1 MAPRPRQSG
10 NDTDASMPDAPGQT
24 NPSQP
29 ADDMDVDETPD
40 YTDSDTNPNTTAS
53 SVAGEPVADG
63 RKKRSE
69 ANQLRRSIFGKKH
82 DRLGESKEDDTL
94 RRFRYLLGLT
104 DLFRHFIETNPNPK
118 IREIMAEIDHQNEE
132 ESNQRKGGGRQGG
145 ATSER
150 RRRTEAEED
159 AELLKDEKHGGS
171 AETVFRESPGFI
183 QGTMRDYQIA
193 GLNWLISL
201 HENGISGIL
210 ADEMG
215 LGKTLQTISF
225 LGYLR
230 HIMGTTG
237 PHLVTVP
244 KSTLDNWKREFA
256 RWTPEVN
263 VLVLQGAKEER
274 QQLINDRLVDENFDV
289 CITSYEMILREKA
302 HLRKFAWEY
311 IIIDEAHRIKN
322 EESSLAQVIRMFN
335 SRNRLLIT
343 GTPLQNNLHELWALL
358 NFLLPDVFGDSE
370 AFDQWFSG
378 QDRDQDTVVQ
388 QLHRVLRP
396 FLLRRV
402 KSDVEK
408 SLLPK
413 KEVNVYIGMSEM
425 QVKWYQKI
433 LEKDIDAVNGAG
445 GKRESKTRLL
455 NIVMQLRKCCNHP
468 YLFEGAEPGP
478 PYTTDEHLIHNA
490 GKMIVLDKLLKRMQ
504 KQGSRVLIFSQM
516 SRLLDILEDYC
527 VFRQYKYC
535 RIDGSTAHEDRIAA
549 IDDYNKPD
557 SEKFVFLLT
566 TRAGGLG
573 INLTTAD
580 IVVLYDSDWNPQ
592 ADLQAMDR
600 AHRIGQTKQV
610 VVYRFVT
617 DNAIEEKV
625 LERAAQ
631 KLRLD
636 QLVIQQGRAQA
647 AAKAAANKD
656 ELLSMIQH
664 GAERVFNTKGAFG
677 TLAEKG
683 NELNDDDIDE
693 ILHAGESRTKELNAR
708 YEKLGIDDLQ
718 KFTSES
724 AYEWNGEDFAAR
736 KKDIGINWIN
746 PAKRERKEQIYSID
760 KYYKQALHTGGRTAD
775 AKPKAPRA
783 PKQVPVHDYQF
794 YPPRLRDLQDR
805 ETAYYRKEIGYKVPL
820 SDGDDENLSE
830 REAERALDQQEIDN
844 ATPLTEEEQEEKQ
857 TLAQQGFGDW
867 NRRDFQQFIN
877 GSGRYGRQDYEG
889 IAMEVDSK
897 TPQEIKAYAKV
908 FWQRYTEIADYNKYL
923 KIIEDGEERMRKIE
937 HQRKMLR
944 KKMSQYR
951 VPLQQLKIS
960 YSVSTTNKKVYTEEE
975 DRFLL
980 VLLDKYGVDSEGI
993 YERIRDEIRESPL
1006 FRFDWFFLSR
1016 TPTELGRRCNTL
1028 LTTVV
1033 KEFEDVNTTKANGA
1047 NGKFKRELD
1056 DDENDEDS
1064 ILGLAPAK
1072 KKTKANG
1079 VKNKALDNVKSTAGS
1094 KANSTTPSRA
1104 SSVGSTAS
1112 NAAGAKTKSK
1122 GKKK

>member
-1 MAPRPRQSG
+1 MIL
-10 NDTDASMPDAPGQT
+10 T
-24 NPSQP
+24 
-29 ADDMDVDETPD
+29 
-40 YTDSDTNPNTTAS
+40 
-53 SVAGEPVADG
+53 
-63 RKKRSE
+63 
-69 ANQLRRSIFGKKH
+69 
-82 DRLGESKEDDTL
+82 RLQEDDSL

-118 IREIMAEIDHQNEE
+118 IREIMAEIDRQNAEDAK
-132 ESNQRKGGGRQGG
+132 SKKGAGRQGG

-159 AELLKDEKHGGS
+159 AELLKDEKVGGS
-171 AETVFRESPGFI
+171 AETVFRESPAFI

-230 HIMGTTG
+230 HIMDTTG
-237 PHLVTVP
+237 PHLVIVP

-256 RWTPEVN
+256 KWTPEVN

-274 QQLINDRLVDENFDV
+274 QQLIQDRLVDENFDV

-302 HLRKFAWEY
+302 HLKKFAWEY

-322 EESSLAQVIRMFN
+322 EESSLAQVIRVFN

-478 PYTTDEHLIHNA
+478 PYTTDEHLVYNA
-490 GKMIVLDKLLKRMQ
+490 GKMLVLDKLLKRLQ

-535 RIDGSTAHEDRIAA
+535 RIDGGTAHEDRIAA
-549 IDDYNKPD
+549 IDEYNKPGSD
-557 SEKFVFLLT
+557 KFVFLLT

-580 IVVLYDSDWNPQ
+580 IVILYDSDWNPQ

-636 QLVIQQGRAQA
+636 QLVIQQGRAQI

-664 GAERVFNTKGAFG
+664 GAEKVFQGKGGFG
-677 TLAEKG
+677 ALPENGAELA
-683 NELNDDDIDE
+683 DDDIDA
-693 ILHAGESRTKELNAR
+693 ILAAGENRTKELNAK
-708 YEKLGIDDLQ
+708 YEKLGLDDLQ

-760 KYYKQALHTGGRTAD
+760 KYYKQALQTGGRTAD
-775 AKPKAPRA
+775 TKPKAPRA

-794 YPPRLRDLQDR
+794 YPLRLRELQDR

-820 SDGDDENLSE
+820 PDGDDETLEE

-844 ATPLTEEEQEEKQ
+844 ATPLTEEEQAEKQ
-857 TLAQQGFGDW
+857 KLAEQGFGDW

-877 GSGRYGRQDYEG
+877 GSGRYGRNDYEG
-889 IAMEVDSK
+889 IAQEVDSK
-897 TPQEIKAYAKV
+897 TPAEIKAYAKV

-923 KIIEDGEERMRKIE
+923 KVIEDGEERMRKIE

-951 VPLQQLKIS
+951 VPLQQLKIN
-960 YSVSTTNKKVYTEEE
+960 YTVSTTNKKVYTEEE

-980 VLLDKYGVDSEGI
+980 VMLDKYGVDSEGI
-993 YERIRDEIRESPL
+993 YEKIRDEIRESPL

-1016 TPTELGRRCNTL
+1016 TPIEISRRCNTL
-1028 LTTVV
+1028 LTTIV
-1033 KEFEDVNTTKANGA
+1033 KEFEDEPSTTTKAKA
-1047 NGKFKRELD
+1047 NGVNGKLKREAD
-1056 DDENDEDS
+1056 DGDNDEDS
-1064 ILGLAPAK
+1064 VLGLAPAK

-1079 VKNKALDNVKSTAGS
+1079 VKVSISLLFPT
-1094 KANSTTPSRA
+1094 
-1104 SSVGSTAS
+1104 SSMLLLITRPTEQSARQC
-1112 NAAGAKTKSK
+1112 
-1122 GKKK
+1122 